1 MSQSFKNSKNDKE
14 AKLHEILQV
23 ALKMFARYGY
33 KKTTIEDVAQKMG
46 MTKSNIYFYVA
57 NKKDLYEK
65 TVGNELIRWRDT
77 VGREIEQ
84 VEDIAEKFRAMV
96 SRAFKYLFS
105 HKDLHAV
112 VLNDP
117 GIFTLS
123 REQDRFL
130 EINLGA
136 MELIRVV
143 LQQGVS
149 QGRFYPVDIDVTT
162 EFLFSIYITFLIKT
176 SVASETQSISRMVEA
191 GTELILRG
199 LCAPDF
205 AKKR

>member
-1 MSQSFKNSKNDKE
+1 MSQKFKSLKNDKE
-14 AKLHEILQV
+14 TKLQDILQV

-33 KKTTIEDVAQKMG
+33 KKTTIEDIAQEMG

-65 TVGNELIRWRDT
+65 TVGNELIQWRDT
-77 VGREIEQ
+77 IGREVEQ
-84 VEDIAEKFRAMV
+84 VEDIVEKFRIMV
-96 SRAFKYLFS
+96 SRAFEYLFS
-105 HKDLHAV
+105 HKDLHTIV
-112 VLNDP
+112 VNDP

-123 REQDRFL
+123 RDQDRFL

-136 MELIRVV
+136 MQVIRMV

-162 EFLFSIYITFLIKT
+162 DLLFSIYIMFLIKT
-176 SVASETQSISRMVEA
+176 SVASEIQSVSRMVEA

-199 LCAPDF
+199 LCAP
-205 AKKR
+205 